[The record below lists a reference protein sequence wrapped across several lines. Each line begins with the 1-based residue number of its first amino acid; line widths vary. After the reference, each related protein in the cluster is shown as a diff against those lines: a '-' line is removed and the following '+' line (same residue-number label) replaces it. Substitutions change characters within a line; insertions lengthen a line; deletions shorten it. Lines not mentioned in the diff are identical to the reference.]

1 MAEIFVLGCA
11 VALIKVADLAV
22 IEFGVAFWMFSA
34 LVVLIIAQD
43 SFLCRWSVW
52 NSLTHPRKS

>member
-1 MAEIFVLGCA
+1 
-11 VALIKVADLAV
+11 V